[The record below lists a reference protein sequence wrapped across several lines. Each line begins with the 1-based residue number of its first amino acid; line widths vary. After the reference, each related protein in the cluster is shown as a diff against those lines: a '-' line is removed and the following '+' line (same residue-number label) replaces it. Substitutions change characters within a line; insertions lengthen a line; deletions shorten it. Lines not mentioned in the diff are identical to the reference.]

1 MPTGALVFIWYVV
14 SHESP
19 AGAFTSFHL
28 MATSWQ
34 ETTGTT
40 PPYFDLCLTL
50 QPPSWKMFA
59 EPWSRILPPSIDRCS

>member
-1 MPTGALVFIWYVV
+1 MTKCPLALSSLYGMWSVTK
-14 SHESP
+14 SP

-34 ETTGTT
+34 ETTGTA

-59 EPWSRILPPSIDRCS
+59 EPWSRIFAPLH